1 MGLGTKH
8 VKQLKKNTKC
18 LTFALKMS
26 ENKYNMQQSM
36 QNYGITH
43 FCQTSLAWE
52 SCVRR

>member
-8 VKQLKKNTKC
+8 VKQLKKKYQMPY
-18 LTFALKMS
+18 FSLKMS